1 MNRVRRVIAVGIG
14 AVALLLGIVW
24 VFDSFVPKS
33 PEVAVWKERCA
44 GWRVRGTYFTDDATE
59 FYHAG
64 ESQLIPCGQPF
75 EFGFGYGGQFVGLGK
90 PINTPGHEPVADVG
104 VERDT
109 LVVKL
114 LKDTHQDGYRYQ
126 LAVVVLER

>member
-1 MNRVRRVIAVGIG
+1 MKRPLRILGFTVG
-14 AVALLLGIVW
+14 VLTLLLISVW

-33 PEVAVWKERCA
+33 PEMAVWKERCA
-44 GWRVRGTYFTDDATE
+44 GWRVRGTYFTDEATE

-64 ESQLIPCGQPF
+64 ESKLIRQGEP
-75 EFGFGYGGQFVGLGK
+75 FGFGFSYGGQFVGLGQSITK
-90 PINTPGHEPVADVG
+90 PGDGPPPDKG

-126 LAVVVLER
+126 IGVIVLER